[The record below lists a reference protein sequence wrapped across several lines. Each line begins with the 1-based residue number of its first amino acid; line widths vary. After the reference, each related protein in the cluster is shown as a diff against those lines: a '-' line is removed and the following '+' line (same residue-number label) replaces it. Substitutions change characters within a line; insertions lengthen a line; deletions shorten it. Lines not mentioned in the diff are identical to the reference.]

1 MPLPVYFAPLEGVTD
16 SAYRRVH
23 HEHFSGIKRYYIP
36 FISPT
41 QTLTLTTRELSNVS
55 PEYNTGV
62 PVVPQVLTRNA
73 EHFIWAAQQLYD
85 MGHEEVNLNTGCPS
99 GTVTAKG
106 KGAGMLAHVPELEI
120 FLDEIFAHT
129 PMRISIKTR
138 VGYTSPD
145 EFPRLLE
152 LFSRY
157 PVKELI
163 IHPRTREQFYKGT
176 PHRDTYAQA
185 LGQTRFPIVYN
196 GDLFTAAACRDFE
209 RDYPGTSALMLG
221 RGLLANPALAQQY
234 AGGEMLTKESL
245 RAFHDDLLREYLE
258 RYPKNVVV
266 ARLREVMK
274 NIACSFDGSI
284 KPLKAVRKAAN
295 LAQYEDAV
303 NRLFGECEL
312 SAVPQF
318 NPNL

>member
-1 MPLPVYFAPLEGVTD
+1 MSLSVFFAPLEGVTD

-23 HEHFSGIKRYYIP
+23 HAHFSGISTYFIP

-73 EHFIWAAQQLYD
+73 DHFLWAARQLYD

-120 FLDEIFAHT
+120 FLDEVFSRS
-129 PMRISIKTR
+129 PMPVSIKTR
-138 VGYTSPD
+138 IGYAAPE
-145 EFPRLLE
+145 EFERLLE
-152 LFSRY
+152 LFSHY
-157 PVKELI
+157 PVKRLI
-163 IHPRTREQFYKGT
+163 IHPRTRNEFYSGA
-176 PHRDTYAQA
+176 PHKDIYAHA
-185 LGQTRFPIVYN
+185 LKNTRLPLVYN
-196 GDLFTAAACRDFE
+196 GDLFTADACRNFE
-209 RDYPGTSALMLG
+209 HDYPGTCALMLG
-221 RGLLANPALAQQY
+221 RGLLANPALAQEY
-234 AGGEMLTKESL
+234 AGGEALTRSAL
-245 RAFHDDLLREYLE
+245 RAFHDDLLAEYLQ

-274 NIACSFDGSI
+274 NIACSFDNHA
-284 KPLKAVRKAAN
+284 KPLKAVRKASS

-303 NRLFGECEL
+303 MRLFDECPL
-312 SAVPQF
+312 SATPQF
-318 NPNL
+318 IPEK

>member
-1 MPLPVYFAPLEGVTD
+1 MSLPVRFAPLEGVTD

-23 HEHFSGIKRYYIP
+23 HAHFTGIEKYYIP

-41 QTLTLTTRELSNVS
+41 QTLTMTTRELSNVS

-73 EHFIWAAQQLYD
+73 DHFIWAAQQLYD
-85 MGHEEVNLNTGCPS
+85 MGHMEVNLNTGCPS

-106 KGAGMLAHVPELEI
+106 KGAGMLAHVTELEM
-120 FLDEIFAHT
+120 FLDDVFSRT
-129 PMRISIKTR
+129 PMPISIKTR
-138 VGYTSPD
+138 IGYAAPE
-145 EFPRLLE
+145 EFDRLLE

-157 PVKELI
+157 PVRELI

-176 PHRDTYAQA
+176 PHRSVYGAA
-185 LGQTRFPIVYN
+185 LGHTQLPVIYN
-196 GDLFTAAACRDFE
+196 GDLFTADHCRALE
-209 RDYPGTSALMLG
+209 RDYPGTRALMLG
-221 RGLLANPALAQQY
+221 RGLLANPALAQEY
-234 AGGEMLTKESL
+234 TGGQALTLSAL

-274 NIACSFDGSI
+274 NIACSFEDHAR
-284 KPLKAVRKAAN
+284 PLKAIRKAST
-295 LAQYEDAV
+295 LAQYQDAV
-303 NRLFGECEL
+303 SRLFDECAL
-312 SAVPQF
+312 CAQPQF
-318 NPNL
+318 IPE

>member
-23 HEHFSGIKRYYIP
+23 HAHFSGVSKYYIP

-55 PEYNTGV
+55 PEYNVGV
-62 PVVPQVLTRNA
+62 PVVPQVLTKHA
-73 EHFIWAAQQLYD
+73 DHFIWAAQQLYD
-85 MGHEEVNLNTGCPS
+85 MGHEEINLNTGCPS

-120 FLDEIFAHT
+120 FLDEIFART
-129 PMRISIKTR
+129 PMPVSIKTR
-138 VGYTSPD
+138 IGYASPD
-145 EFPRLLE
+145 EFSRLIE

-157 PVKELI
+157 PLKELI

-176 PHRDTYAQA
+176 PHRDVYAQA
-185 LGQTRFPIVYN
+185 LAKTRIPVVYN
-196 GDLFTAAACRDFE
+196 GDLFTCADCSGFE
-209 RDYPGTSALMLG
+209 HAYPGTQALMLG
-221 RGLLANPALAQQY
+221 RGMLANPALAQQY
-234 AGGEMLTKESL
+234 AGGAPLSRESL
-245 RAFHDDLLREYLE
+245 RVFLDDLLSEYLT

-274 NIACSFDGSI
+274 NVACSFEQNT
-284 KPLKAVRKAAN
+284 KPLKAVRKATT

-303 NRLFGECEL
+303 NRLFDECPLCEI
-312 SAVPQF
+312 PQF
-318 NPNL
+318 IPDM

>member
-1 MPLPVYFAPLEGVTD
+1 MSLPVYFAPLEGVTD

-23 HEHFSGIKRYYIP
+23 RAHFCGIAKYFIP

-55 PEYNTGV
+55 PEYNAGV
-62 PVVPQVLTRNA
+62 PVVPQVLTKNA
-73 EHFIWAAQQLYD
+73 DHFIWAAQQLYD
-85 MGHEEVNLNTGCPS
+85 MGHMEVNLNTGCPS

-106 KGAGMLAHVPELEI
+106 KGAGMLLHVPELEW
-120 FLDEIFAHT
+120 FLDDVFSRC
-129 PMRISIKTR
+129 PMAISIKTR
-138 VGYTSPD
+138 IGYASPE
-145 EFPRLLE
+145 EFERLLA

-157 PVKELI
+157 PLRELI

-176 PHRDTYAQA
+176 PYRDVYAQA
-185 LGQTRFPIVYN
+185 LKDTRLPVVYN
-196 GDLFTAAACRDFE
+196 GDLFTADGCGAFE

-221 RGLLANPALAQQY
+221 RGMLANPALAQQY
-234 AGGEMLTKESL
+234 TGGAPLTRESL

-258 RYPKNVVV
+258 RYPRNVVV

-274 NIACSFDGSI
+274 NVACSFENNA
-284 KPLKAVRKAAN
+284 KPLKAVRKASN

-303 NRLFGECEL
+303 NRLFNECEM

-318 NPNL
+318 IPEA